1 MVLRALHYSC
11 TSEPAGW
18 TPHGTFI
25 KSHPPT
31 KTRPLFL
38 TPHASS
44 INMTIPVHLKHRFSG
59 WCLFAF
65 QDLTTQQ
72 QSGLRWDLKNVVV
85 LAEHQA
91 AHSSPELILQPQ
103 PQPQPPPPPFWVSCT
118 CNTPILPWSHNFL
131 PILLYLIDW
140 RPSLYSGEFVKKFT
154 EKYLPHMYLWAIS
167 FPFKSNFKV
176 HTSINCLD
184 ATVVR
189 EGHWTLFIP
198 LSVISP
204 KEQ

>member
-1 MVLRALHYSC
+1 MVLRALYLYLYV
-11 TSEPAGW
+11 W
-18 TPHGTFI
+18 TCLLNERGTLI

-131 PILLYLIDW
+131 AILLYLMDW
-140 RPSLYSGEFVKKFT
+140 RPSLYSGEFVKNFT

-176 HTSINCLD
+176 HTSRNYLD
-184 ATVVR
+184 ATVV
-189 EGHWTLFIP
+189 G
-198 LSVISP
+198 
-204 KEQ
+204 

>member
-59 WCLFAF
+59 ECLFAF

-91 AHSSPELILQPQ
+91 AHSSPELILL
-103 PQPQPPPPPFWVSCT
+103 QPQPPPPPFWVSCT
-118 CNTPILPWSHNFL
+118 CNTPILTHFGTPSKCWSYHFL
-131 PILLYLIDW
+131 AILINLMDCI
-140 RPSLYSGEFVKKFT
+140 PSLYYKEFVTNIT
-154 EKYLPHMYLWAIS
+154 E
-167 FPFKSNFKV
+167 
-176 HTSINCLD
+176 D
-184 ATVVR
+184 
-189 EGHWTLFIP
+189 
-198 LSVISP
+198 
-204 KEQ
+204 